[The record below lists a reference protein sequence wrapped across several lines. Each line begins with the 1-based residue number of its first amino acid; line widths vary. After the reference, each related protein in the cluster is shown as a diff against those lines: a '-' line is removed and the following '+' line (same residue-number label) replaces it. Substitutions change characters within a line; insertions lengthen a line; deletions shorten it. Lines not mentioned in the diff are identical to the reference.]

1 MTKMSLSTK
10 NKVIVFDLDDTLYK
24 EIDFVKSGFHAIASA
39 IGIEGAQ
46 DELLNWLQHGENAFE
61 KLTAKYS
68 IGYSISELL
77 QIYRSHIPDIYLD
90 NDTEECLNTLKEK
103 AHLGLITDGRTL
115 TQWNKIQALGLTAF
129 IQQEDILVSE
139 AFGYG
144 KPAPQVYG
152 FFEVKYPDCAYYYI
166 GDNVTKDFVTANE
179 RGWTTV
185 CLLDDG
191 RNIHRQDVEV
201 AKEFQPR
208 YRVQKLSQV
217 CSIID

>member
-1 MTKMSLSTK
+1 MTKISLSTK

-24 EIDFVKSGFHAIASA
+24 EIEFVKSGFHAIASA

-152 FFEVKYPDCAYYYI
+152 FFEVKYPDCAYYYS

-191 RNIHRQDVEV
+191 RNIHRQDMEV